1 MVYPIKK
8 WSQWV
13 KEQPWTFKWFIYLI
27 LLRPVIDRFWQVK
40 DPLLHLSLLDV
51 AGVAVPMV
59 VIFLLAS
66 RQLPAFKVKTTDKI
80 FLAIAAIVL
89 TNLIFFLTLRTTLLW
104 FGVVLKIML
113 PFLLYFYLR
122 HWLVSQR
129 ALHGLLTTFVYSC
142 AFPIMIFVIETLQG
156 TDPAEW
162 SRGVARYSGGYA
174 DVFNYSIYFI
184 FLFLIVAYTALSNRI
199 KEIQILRDLQA
210 VVVAVMTLFMIIRI
224 HHMASLVVF
233 LLLFAV
239 WTCFRFFRGQLVS
252 TFVIVNLFV
261 VLCVGIQL
269 PTRIRPLIE
278 NEIAVIKG
286 EKKVERALHG
296 RVQRWQ
302 SMIDEF
308 EQSDGVFQILNPA
321 FAELPSYG
329 YMIAGSHNDYL
340 RMLFL
345 GGFVGLFL
353 YLAFLVFIFAI
364 WRQLHFARKF
374 LKTGTLLILVLFSIT
389 SVPTMYAPMMYIV
402 LIIFTYSINR
412 KHRVGYPIANTES

>member
-8 WSQWV
+8 WLRWIR
-13 KEQPWTFKWFIYLI
+13 EQPWTFKWFIYLM
-27 LLRPVIDRFWQVK
+27 LLRPVIDRFWQAK
-40 DPLLHLSLLDV
+40 DPILHLSLLDV
-51 AGVAVPMV
+51 TGVAVPMI

-66 RQLPAFKVKTTDKI
+66 RQLPPYQFKTTDKI
-80 FLAIAAIVL
+80 FLAVAALVIS
-89 TNLIFFLTLRTTLLW
+89 NLIFFLTVRTTLLW
-104 FGVVLKIML
+104 FGVVLKTML

-142 AFPIMIFVIETLQG
+142 VFPIMIFIIETLQKM
-156 TDPAEW
+156 DPAEL
-162 SRGVARYSGGYA
+162 SRGVERYSGGYA

-199 KEIQILRDLQA
+199 KDIQFIKDLQ
-210 VVVAVMTLFMIIRI
+210 VIVTTVMMLFMIMRI
-224 HHMASLVVF
+224 HHLASMVVF

-239 WTCFRFFRGQLVS
+239 WILFRFYRGQLVS
-252 TFVIVNLFV
+252 TFIIVNFFIV
-261 VLCVGIQL
+261 FSVGIQL
-269 PTRIRPLIE
+269 PSHVRPLVK

-296 RVQRWQ
+296 RIQRWQ
-302 SMIDEF
+302 KMIDEF
-308 EQSDGVFQILNPA
+308 SQSEAVFQIMNPA
-321 FAELPSYG
+321 FAKLHSYG

-353 YLAFLVFIFAI
+353 YLVFLACILII

-374 LKTGTLLILVLFSIT
+374 LKTGALLILALFSIT
-389 SVPTMYAPMMYIV
+389 SVPAMYAPMMYIV
-402 LIIFTYSINR
+402 LVIFTYSINR
-412 KHRVGYPIANTES
+412 KDPVKNPVGTTVI